1 MQQEIALC
9 RCQTAF
15 YFIPI
20 VTFSLLQF
28 IMEDHKLRVFCAV
41 AETKSFSKAS
51 ELIHLTQPAV
61 SLQIQAMEE
70 LYETRLFD
78 RSGNSINLTPAGEI
92 LYKRAKEILALYA
105 EAQKNISE
113 ITGAIKGS
121 LSIGASSTIGNYL
134 LPQIIV
140 AFKKKVPQVTV
151 SLFVSNTKI
160 ITERLNAGEIDVALV
175 EGDVSKQRFAVEV
188 LLSDELVVIMS
199 PAHPWVERRSIP
211 VMDLT
216 KEPLILREEGSGTRQ
231 IILKRLEEQGIKQD
245 GLRVALTLG
254 STESIKS
261 AVEEGMGVSIVSA
274 WAAKN
279 ALKHGFLKAT
289 TFKDIKFHRNF
300 SIISPKRNYCTHTAK
315 EFLSFLKIFP
325 IKSPLP

>member
-1 MQQEIALC
+1 
-9 RCQTAF
+9 
-15 YFIPI
+15 
-20 VTFSLLQF
+20 
-28 IMEDHKLRVFCAV
+28 MEDHKLRVFCAV

-105 EAQKNISE
+105 EAQHNISE

-134 LPQIIV
+134 LPHIIA
-140 AFKKKVPQVTV
+140 AFKKKVPQVNI
-151 SLFVSNTKI
+151 SLVVSNTKT
-160 ITERLNAGEIDVALV
+160 ITERLNAGEIDIALV
-175 EGDVSKQRFAVEV
+175 EGDVSKQRFSVET

-199 PAHPWVERRSIP
+199 PAHPWADRRGLSAIE
-211 VMDLT
+211 LT

-231 IILKRLEEQGIKQD
+231 IILKHLEEHGMKLDQLKI
-245 GLRVALTLG
+245 ALVMG
-254 STESIKS
+254 STEAIKG
-261 AVEEGMGVSIVSA
+261 AVEEGLGVSIMSG
-274 WAAKN
+274 WAVRKW
-279 ALKHGFLKAT
+279 LKQGLLKAA
-289 TFKDIKFHRNF
+289 TFKDLKFHRNF
-300 SIISPKRNYCTHTAK
+300 TIISPKRNYSTHTAK
-315 EFLSFLKIFP
+315 EFLNFLKVYP
-325 IKSPLP
+325 IKSPLS